1 MNCDREDIMDKIV
14 RIGTRSS
21 RLAVIQAEELA
32 FYIRRQ
38 CPGIQPEL
46 VMIETTGDRRQD
58 VMLDKIGG
66 KGLFVKEIDKAL
78 LSGEIDLAV
87 HSLKDM
93 PVEESSKIPI
103 VSFSRRE
110 DARDALILPEGRR
123 EWTGRGIIG
132 CSSFRRRIQAE
143 KLFPGAEFRSIR
155 GNVITRL
162 EKLDRGEYDA
172 LILAAAGLRRLGL
185 ERRISR
191 YFSPEEILPA
201 AGQGILA
208 IQARAKTDYS
218 FLKGFDTFESAMAAK
233 AERAFVKC
241 LDGGCSSPVAA
252 YAEVAGDILWLK
264 GLYYREKDY
273 FFAVGSKSGSAVY
286 AEQIGVSLAQEL
298 KDRYNV

>member
-1 MNCDREDIMDKIV
+1 MDKIV

-21 RLAVIQAEELA
+21 RLAVIHAEELA

-46 VMIETTGDRRQD
+46 GMNATTGDRRQD

-93 PVEESSKIPI
+93 PVEESYKIPI

-143 KLFPGAEFRSIR
+143 KLFPGAEFRAIR

-191 YFSPEEILPA
+191 YFSPEEMLPA

-208 IQARAKTDYS
+208 IQGRAKTDYS

-252 YAEVAGDILWLK
+252 YAEVAGDILRLK

-273 FFAVGSKSGSAVY
+273 FFAVGSKSGSAAY
-286 AEQIGVSLAQEL
+286 AEQIGVLLAQEL

>member
-1 MNCDREDIMDKIV
+1 MDKKI

-21 RLAVIQAEELA
+21 RLAVIQAEEVA
-32 FYIRRQ
+32 SYIRKQ
-38 CPGIQPEL
+38 CPGMQPEI
-46 VMIETTGDRRQD
+46 VTIETTGDRRLD

-78 LSGEIDLAV
+78 RSGEIDLAV

-93 PVEESSKIPI
+93 PIEESDEIPV

-110 DARDALILPEGRR
+110 DARDVLILPEGRK
-123 EWTGRGIIG
+123 EWSGSGIIG

-143 KLFPGAEFRSIR
+143 KLFPEAEFRSIR

-191 YFSPEEILPA
+191 CFSPEEMLPA

-208 IQARAKTDYS
+208 VQGRAGVDYS
-218 FLKGFDTFESAMAAK
+218 FLDGFGAFELAMTAK
-233 AERAFVKC
+233 AERAFVRC

-252 YAEVAGDILWLK
+252 YAEVTGGILRLR

-273 FFAVGSKSGSAVY
+273 FFAVGCKSGFAAE

-298 KDRYNV
+298 KNRYDV